1 MPEQRHFD
9 VFGLLVSFR
18 VLPEEVDGKF
28 ALIEALVPPGLG
40 APPNAHAGEAEVFRV
55 LDGQFEFM
63 IAGKTVAAGAGDTLT
78 VPDGAPH
85 AFRCTGDRPGR
96 LLIVNAPGRMHVDFF
111 RGIGRALED
120 DSRLPG
126 PPEGPPD
133 MAHILAVARETGM
146 TLLPPPGA
154 EAGR

>member
-1 MPEQRHFD
+1 
-9 VFGLLVSFR
+9 
-18 VLPEEVDGKF
+18 
-28 ALIEALVPPGLG
+28 
-40 APPNAHAGEAEVFRV
+40 
-55 LDGQFEFM
+55 
-63 IAGKTVAAGAGDTLT
+63 
-78 VPDGAPH
+78 
-85 AFRCTGDRPGR
+85 
-96 LLIVNAPGRMHVDFF
+96 MHVDFF
-111 RGIGRALED
+111 RGIGRAQED

>member
-63 IAGKTVAAGAGDTLT
+63 IAGETVAAGAGGYA
-78 VPDGAPH
+78 DGS
-85 AFRCTGDRPGR
+85 RW
-96 LLIVNAPGRMHVDFF
+96 
-111 RGIGRALED
+111 RAACL
-120 DSRLPG
+120 SLHR
-126 PPEGPPD
+126 
-133 MAHILAVARETGM
+133 
-146 TLLPPPGA
+146 
-154 EAGR
+154 

>member
-18 VLPEEVDGKF
+18 VLPEEVGGKF

-55 LDGQFEFM
+55 LEGQFEFM
-63 IAGKTVAAGAGDTLT
+63 IGGHTVSAGVGDTLT

-85 AFRCTGDRPGR
+85 AFRCTGDHPGR

-111 RGIGRALED
+111 RGVGQPMAD

-126 PPEGPPD
+126 PPAGTPD
-133 MAHILAVARETGM
+133 MEHILRIAGETGM
-146 TLLPPPGA
+146 TLLPPPAA
-154 EAGR
+154 EAG